1 MDVTLPDGTVI
12 QGVPDN
18 ITKAELTAKLQ
29 SNGYDVSKLGAAQ
42 PTPQL
47 EQPKKQYESYLD
59 HIAGLTMGGARGI
72 KNVIDTGAELL
83 SNLGGKDEAARVK
96 QMNAQGQKDFEKNY
110 GNLPL
115 SSVGKFGGEVVSTLP
130 IGGAFG
136 KIAEG
141 LKAAPVVVNAL
152 RSSGMSTGAAPVGAM
167 AKAGDLAL
175 RTAAAGAVGTA
186 GGAMIDPSEALRA
199 GVISALMPGG
209 FKLGGYAGDVVGSF
223 LKPFTKSGQ
232 EGLVGEMLN
241 KFSAN
246 PKEALANIKN
256 AAPIIEGSAPT
267 SIAAS
272 GDVGLAGLGRT
283 LQSTSPQYA
292 NELAALQTAQNQ
304 ARTKAIEDIA
314 GNTGKVSLA
323 KEARDLET
331 APMRNYVL
339 GNSAPIDTK
348 SMLSGIDNLM
358 SLPDNAGKITQS
370 ALADVRK
377 SIERIGKS
385 GQIDPRALYA
395 IRKDVG
401 LDISGKVQG
410 ESGNAKFASGQL
422 IDVKNLMDD
431 AIDKASRQPVATN
444 MIESNA
450 GNLSPRPTWKQYL
463 ETYTER
469 SKPINQMETLAD
481 VLKRIQTGTVDSQGG
496 YVLSAAKLNNIIKNE
511 GSDLAKKITPE
522 QLDAIRKLSADL
534 NASQLSMNSG
544 KSVGSNTV
552 QNLSGNNFLSNLLG
566 EKIGGSVM
574 SKSMAGRLLKLPYG
588 HADDMMR
595 EKMGEALLNPELAA
609 KYMEG
614 GAKNGQLSNLL
625 SRILPLTYRAAPAIA
640 AQ

>member
-1 MDVTLPDGTVI
+1 
-12 QGVPDN
+12 
-18 ITKAELTAKLQ
+18 
-29 SNGYDVSKLGAAQ
+29 
-42 PTPQL
+42 
-47 EQPKKQYESYLD
+47 
-59 HIAGLTMGGARGI
+59 
-72 KNVIDTGAELL
+72 
-83 SNLGGKDEAARVK
+83 
-96 QMNAQGQKDFEKNY
+96 
-110 GNLPL
+110 
-115 SSVGKFGGEVVSTLP
+115 
-130 IGGAFG
+130 
-136 KIAEG
+136 
-141 LKAAPVVVNAL
+141 
-152 RSSGMSTGAAPVGAM
+152 
-167 AKAGDLAL
+167 
-175 RTAAAGAVGTA
+175 
-186 GGAMIDPSEALRA
+186 
-199 GVISALMPGG
+199 
-209 FKLGGYAGDVVGSF
+209 
-223 LKPFTKSGQ
+223 
-232 EGLVGEMLN
+232 
-241 KFSAN
+241 
-246 PKEALANIKN
+246 
-256 AAPIIEGSAPT
+256 
-267 SIAAS
+267 
-272 GDVGLAGLGRT
+272 
-283 LQSTSPQYA
+283 
-292 NELAALQTAQNQ
+292 
-304 ARTKAIEDIA
+304 
-314 GNTGKVSLA
+314 
-323 KEARDLET
+323 
-331 APMRNYVL
+331 
-339 GNSAPIDTK
+339 
-348 SMLSGIDNLM
+348 MLSGIDNLM
-358 SLPDNAGKITQS
+358 KQPDNAGKISQS
-370 ALADVRK
+370 ALSDVRK
-377 SIERIGKS
+377 SLERIGES

-395 IRKDVG
+395 IRKDINDA
-401 LDISGKVQG
+401 LSGKLAG
-410 ESGNAKFASGQL
+410 EAGNVKFAASQL
-422 IDVKNLMDD
+422 SSVKGMIDD

-522 QLDAIRKLSADL
+522 QLDTIRKLSADL